1 MRHGNL
7 LIGSIVYAV
16 TLSCICVLGL
26 IGCGRSDGPEALTIL
41 TSSLP
46 DGTVNQPYS
55 TSVSGSGGT
64 TPYTWSVT
72 PPLPP
77 NLGFNTTTGA
87 ITGTPKTAGT
97 SSHTFTLH
105 DSSTDLPPVQRSLAL
120 TINPPNSPPTI
131 TTATLPGGTVGLAYD
146 QPVQASGGT
155 GVLTWS
161 IDVGTL
167 PQGLSLNPTTGRIF
181 GTPTAAGT
189 SPFTV
194 RVADTVGQTDTQA
207 LSILI
212 ITPPILPTITTTLL
226 PDGTVNQPYSTSVS
240 GSGGVPPYT
249 WSVTPA
255 LPPNLALDTTTGAIT
270 GTPITEGT
278 SSHTFTLHDSLSPP
292 QTVQSSLTLT
302 INPMLSITTPSLP
315 DGTVNQPYSTSVSGS
330 GGVPPYTWS
339 VTPPLPANLGFD
351 TTTGAITG
359 TPITEG
365 TSSHTFTL
373 HDSLSPPQTVQSS
386 LTLTI
391 NPTVA
396 ALSITTT
403 TLPGGTVGLAYSEG
417 LQATGG
423 TGILVW
429 SSGGS
434 LPANLTLSPAGIIS
448 GTPTNTGTS
457 NFTVMVTDGSQSDSQ
472 NLSIDVSAAL
482 KITTTSLPDATV
494 DHSYS
499 PTLERSGG
507 VAPFTW
513 SVTPALPAGLNLDT
527 STGKISGIPEAGT
540 EGTYSLT
547 FTVQDS
553 STPTPQ
559 TDSTVLSLTIKP

>member
-1 MRHGNL
+1 
-7 LIGSIVYAV
+7 
-16 TLSCICVLGL
+16 
-26 IGCGRSDGPEALTIL
+26 
-41 TSSLP
+41 
-46 DGTVNQPYS
+46 
-55 TSVSGSGGT
+55 
-64 TPYTWSVT
+64 
-72 PPLPP
+72 
-77 NLGFNTTTGA
+77 
-87 ITGTPKTAGT
+87 
-97 SSHTFTLH
+97 
-105 DSSTDLPPVQRSLAL
+105 
-120 TINPPNSPPTI
+120 
-131 TTATLPGGTVGLAYD
+131 
-146 QPVQASGGT
+146 
-155 GVLTWS
+155 
-161 IDVGTL
+161 
-167 PQGLSLNPTTGRIF
+167 
-181 GTPTAAGT
+181 
-189 SPFTV
+189 
-194 RVADTVGQTDTQA
+194 
-207 LSILI
+207 
-212 ITPPILPTITTTLL
+212 
-226 PDGTVNQPYSTSVS
+226 
-240 GSGGVPPYT
+240 
-249 WSVTPA
+249 
-255 LPPNLALDTTTGAIT
+255 
-270 GTPITEGT
+270 
-278 SSHTFTLHDSLSPP
+278 
-292 QTVQSSLTLT
+292 
-302 INPMLSITTPSLP
+302 
-315 DGTVNQPYSTSVSGS
+315 
-330 GGVPPYTWS
+330 
-339 VTPPLPANLGFD
+339 
-351 TTTGAITG
+351 
-359 TPITEG
+359 
-365 TSSHTFTL
+365 
-373 HDSLSPPQTVQSS
+373 
-386 LTLTI
+386 LTI

-527 STGKISGIPEAGT
+527 STGKISGLPEAGT